1 MMCLLGKNL
10 DLTVG
15 LIILTGCEGMMKN
28 SGHVNVGPE
37 TKTVKAIAAMSGGL
51 DSIVAAALVKG
62 LGIDVIL
69 LHVQHFFCASE
80 KKCAWLQQIADRLGL
95 PLRIVDASI
104 DHLETVRRPK
114 YGYGKGMNPCVD
126 CRIFLLQ
133 VAKRVMEE
141 EGAQFVITGEVLGQR
156 PKSQHHRELM
166 RVAEE
171 SGLGNRLLRPLSAN
185 LLPDTLPVVK
195 GWLRKEDLLSIQG
208 RSRQQ
213 QMTLAAELG
222 ITEYPQPA
230 GGCVL
235 TERVYAARLRDAF
248 DHLGRD
254 AVDLEQFRLLRCG
267 RHFRVSE
274 RAKAII
280 GRNESENEALAGL
293 AEGRIRVDPAEVMG
307 PTTLIEGDPTE
318 EELRL
323 VASLAARYCDAEEG
337 ALVAFDVRDQGSR
350 RRIEAAALDR
360 DDPRIAAWRIG

>member
-1 MMCLLGKNL
+1 
-10 DLTVG
+10 
-15 LIILTGCEGMMKN
+15 MMKN
-28 SGHVNVGPE
+28 SGHANVDLE
-37 TKTVKAIAAMSGGL
+37 TKTAKAIAATSGGL
-51 DSIVAAALVKG
+51 DSIVAAALVKR
-62 LGIDVIL
+62 LGIDVVL

-80 KKCAWLQQIADRLGL
+80 KKCTRLQQVANQLEL
-95 PLRIVDASI
+95 PLRVVDASV

-166 RVAEE
+166 RVAED
-171 SGLGNRLLRPLSAN
+171 SGLGDRLLRPLSAN
-185 LLPDTLPVVK
+185 LLPDTLPVTK

-208 RSRQQ
+208 RTRQQ
-213 QMTLAAELG
+213 QMALAAELG

-235 TERVYAARLRDAF
+235 AEKSYAARLQDAF
-248 DHLGRD
+248 DHLGKD

-267 RHFRVSE
+267 RHFRVAE
-274 RAKAII
+274 RAKVMI
-280 GRNESENEALAGL
+280 GRNESENEALAGF
-293 AEGRIRVDPAEVMG
+293 AKGRIRLDPTDVMG
-307 PTTLIEGDPTE
+307 PTTLIEGDPTD

-323 VASLAARYCDAEEG
+323 AASLAARYCDASEG
-337 ALVAFDVRDQGSR
+337 AKVAFDVRDEGATR
-350 RRIEAAALDR
+350 TIEVTALDR
-360 DDPRIAAWRIG
+360 DDPRIAAWRIGN